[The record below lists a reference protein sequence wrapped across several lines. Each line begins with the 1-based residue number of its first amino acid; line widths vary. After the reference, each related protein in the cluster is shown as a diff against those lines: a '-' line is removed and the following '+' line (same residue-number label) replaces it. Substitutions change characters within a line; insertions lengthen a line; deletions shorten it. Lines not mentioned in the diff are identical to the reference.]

1 MYLTLAEADAYFNTH
16 LQRDTWFSYLPEERS
31 RALAEATR
39 IIDSLPYAGR
49 VAVPGQPHA
58 FPRAFPASF
67 LLPPSEQSFDHL
79 LYGLRPY
86 YVQPAV
92 PQRVLDAVCEVA
104 LHLLASQNDSR
115 RKLQE
120 AGVTRF
126 SLGEL
131 SEEYGPVGLKQ
142 LLGSAA
148 YRLLQP
154 YLAGSVACV

>member
-1 MYLTLAEADAYFNTH
+1 MYLTLAEADAYFTDH
-16 LQRDTWFSYLPEERS
+16 LQRDTWFEHLPEERD
-31 RALAEATR
+31 RALTEATR

-49 VAVPGQPHA
+49 VAAPGQEHA

-67 LLPPSEQSFDHL
+67 PLPPSEQSFDHV

-86 YVQPAV
+86 YIQPSV

-104 LHLLASQNDSR
+104 LHLLTTQNDTR
-115 RKLQE
+115 RQLQE
-120 AGVTRF
+120 AGVVRF

-131 SEEYGPVGLKQ
+131 TEEYSPTGYKQ
-142 LLGSAA
+142 LLGPAA

-154 YLAGSVACV
+154 YLAGSVACI